1 MHTILVLDDDPIDS
15 AQLVDDLA
23 AEGCKVLKASPFSAI
38 NAIQAAEQIAAVI

>member
-23 AEGCKVLKASPFSAI
+23 AEGCKATQSFAFFGY
-38 NAIQAAEQIAAVI
+38 